1 MNKALIC
8 LLLTSSVAANE
19 CSIVFGG
26 VSKHLGERVYRTG
39 SGTRKLNE
47 SNESLGAE
55 CNDFAVVAVKLS
67 YYNDGVA
74 AYYTHSFTDNI
85 GLRLGGVYGYKDT
98 PVNMLIA
105 PLIQPVVKFELI
117 DDLYIEA
124 GAIYDG
130 GHVVVLTANFKYK
143 L

>member
-26 VSKHLGERVYRTG
+26 VSKHLGE
-39 SGTRKLNE
+39 SGYTYNGDARKFNE

-67 YYNDGVA
+67 YYNDGIA

-85 GLRLGGVYGYKDT
+85 GLRLGGVYGYEDT
-98 PVNMLIA
+98 PVSMLIA

-124 GAIYDG
+124 GAIYSGDI
-130 GHVVVLTANFKYK
+130 VVLTANFKYR